1 MFVRDRPANAP
12 CLNAYPGC
20 TLNNEKIN
28 VINTV
33 AIFLSCD
40 VEVSLTLTWT
50 RSMLKLKQER
60 ARLSLLDF
68 AAAGHELVL
77 PCALQLRL
85 PGMLVSGK

>member
-1 MFVRDRPANAP
+1 MYSTLLRYSYRAMF
-12 CLNAYPGC
+12 
-20 TLNNEKIN
+20 K
-28 VINTV
+28 
-33 AIFLSCD
+33 
-40 VEVSLTLTWT
+40 VSLTLTWT